1 MKNKSI
7 NTEEL
12 IQKFFKATKGVKV
25 SIVKEAI
32 ESFKNAIDSNSIMS
46 S

>member
-1 MKNKSI
+1 M

-12 IQKFFKATKGVKV
+12 VQKFFEATKGVKV

-32 ESFKNAIDSNSIMS
+32 EDFKNAIASNSVMVS
-46 S
+46 